1 MGLKVDLHYYLSQQ
15 IHPVISRFSVA
26 DRANRRRDDG
36 RKCPGLDSNKFKSQA
51 RGADDDFDDTF
62 GGGAFAMD
70 DDERFA
76 DCEPLTLKT
85 RSGEEFDFCGVRAI
99 LDGKVRVED
108 ALAPSTPDVGK
119 ENTPVSQG
127 KAAMI
132 PTNSLDEATLSNQV
146 ILALPLNASKSFTP
160 RHAIQRRR
168 RESGIA
174 QRHPSNASHR

>member
-1 MGLKVDLHYYLSQQ
+1 MLFRSRYTRFTWEGSLRELAKLNKVDPIEQT
-15 IHPVISRFSVA
+15 
-26 DRANRRRDDG
+26 DG
-36 RKCPGLDSNKFKSQA
+36 AMMAECLGLDSNKFKSQA

-127 KAAMI
+127 KAAMF
-132 PTNSLDEATLSNQV
+132 PTNSLFKSNV
-146 ILALPLNASKSFTP
+146 AFCVLIFSKAFLARVFL
-160 RHAIQRRR
+160 
-168 RESGIA
+168 
-174 QRHPSNASHR
+174 